1 MVFPKG
7 GWESDETVQEAA
19 HRETIEEAGVLG
31 FLQEPSLGE
40 FTFKSKKHE
49 RLGSAHKGRCVA
61 HMFVLEVTEE
71 LQEWPERL
79 ERQRE
84 WVSLEEASRRVRH
97 EWMREALHVWIM
109 HQGWNET
116 MERILQAAKE
126 DGVAT
131 PDRVPAVAKPLA
143 QDSISIAE
151 SSAMSSAASGGVQT
165 STGVA
170 LAQKA

>member
-1 MVFPKG
+1 MSSLVHP
-7 GWESDETVQEAA
+7 
-19 HRETIEEAGVLG
+19 
-31 FLQEPSLGE
+31 LQ
-40 FTFKSKKHE
+40 
-49 RLGSAHKGRCVA
+49 
-61 HMFVLEVTEE
+61 
-71 LQEWPERL
+71 
-79 ERQRE
+79 
-84 WVSLEEASRRVRH
+84 VSLEEASRRVRH